1 MQNIIENKFST
12 IADYVQASVFPGLSP
27 HLYYHN
33 ISHTMKDV
41 LPVSVRLAEMEAVSV
56 DDLLIL
62 KVAVLFHDVGFIE
75 QYFNNESNGVE
86 IARKIL
92 LEFDFSHDQISRV
105 GNLIMATRVTVKD
118 NKFKQMA
125 GDDVLE
131 KIICDA
137 DLDNFGRDDFF
148 EKSDL
153 IRAEMACFGKT
164 MSDKD
169 WVDYQ
174 ILLLETHEFLT
185 MSAKKM
191 RTDGQLKNLARLKY
205 QHDLIIT

>member
-1 MQNIIENKFST
+1 MQNIVENKFSI
-12 IADYVQASVFPGLSP
+12 IADYVQSSVFPGLSQ

-41 LPVSVRLAEMEAVSV
+41 LPVSIRLAEMEAVSG

-62 KVAVLFHDVGFIE
+62 KVAVLFHDVGFIK
-75 QYFNNESNGVE
+75 QYFSNESIGVE
-86 IARKIL
+86 NARIVLPK
-92 LEFDFSHDQISRV
+92 FDFSQDQISRV
-105 GNLIMATRVTVKD
+105 GKLIMATRVTVQD
-118 NKFKQMA
+118 GKFIQMA

-153 IRAEMACFGKT
+153 IRTEMARFGKT

-169 WVDYQ
+169 WFDYQ

-185 MSAKKM
+185 FSGKKL
-191 RTDGQLKNLARLKY
+191 RADGQLKNLARLKKSA
-205 QHDLIIT
+205 LLS